1 MLPVYLGAAM
11 IRIDFTE
18 QDIKKI
24 KRLRNDDPHP
34 RVRKRMD
41 VLWLKSQGLAHQEI
55 CRLTGI
61 SGNTLR
67 KYLRMFQSGGVEK
80 LAEMNFYA
88 PTSELEQHRCRLE
101 VYFRKHPPATVNEAM
116 VKIEEL
122 TGIKRSPSA
131 VGRFLNSLGMRP
143 RKVGAIPSKADPEEQ
158 ENFRVNELEPRL
170 EEAKEGKRAIFL
182 SMLLISYSGLF
193 SVFCGHLRASSY
205 RPPPGEDVSTFSAR

>member
-1 MLPVYLGAAM
+1 
-11 IRIDFTE
+11 
-18 QDIKKI
+18 
-24 KRLRNDDPHP
+24 
-34 RVRKRMD
+34 
-41 VLWLKSQGLAHQEI
+41 
-55 CRLTGI
+55 
-61 SGNTLR
+61 
-67 KYLRMFQSGGVEK
+67 MFQSGGVEK

-88 PTSELEQHRCRLE
+88 PTSELEQHRYRLE